1 MTREEF
7 ERKWRLRMTLSEA
20 LEELDAELL
29 GEPWAD
35 DPEQVEMKFDNEDL
49 PF

>member
-7 ERKWRLRMTLSEA
+7 ERKWRLRMTLSEL

-29 GEPWAD
+29 GEPWAG
-35 DPEQVEMKFDNEDL
+35 DPMQVEMELGEEGL

>member
-7 ERKWRLRMTLSEA
+7 EIKWKRRMALSEL

-29 GEPWAD
+29 GEPWAG
-35 DPEQVEMKFDNEDL
+35 DPMQVEMELGEEDL